1 MPRFWSAI
9 VKTIFFVSAAVCFAQ
24 QDTGIITGLVTD
36 QSGSAV
42 PNATVALLNT
52 GTNTSI
58 TVTTDNDGLFVA
70 TPLRIGSYT
79 ITVEA
84 PGFKKSVRQNVLLR
98 VQDRV
103 RIDFGLEV
111 GQLTETI
118 EVTIVAPLLA
128 SETTSLGQVIATK
141 PVSELP
147 LNGRNFIQLI
157 ALTPGAYIPQ
167 KNNSLYQD
175 FLIGINGNRIQN
187 NNFLLDGINN
197 NTTDNN
203 QAPVLPSP
211 DAIAEFKVQSN
222 LQPAEF
228 GRGLGGTIN
237 ISLRSGTNEFHGVLF
252 EFLRNDKLDANNFFN
267 VGRARP
273 AFQQNQFG
281 GAAGGPVYLPK
292 LYDGRNRTFFFADY
306 QGTRI
311 RKGLTRIFTVPTA
324 EMRVGDF
331 SGLVQ
336 PIFDADT
343 TRVGSD
349 GRAIRDQFPDNRIPS
364 NRFDPIMQRYLA
376 LYPQPNR
383 PGIANNYILNPKY
396 TDDNDQGDIKLDHLA
411 SEKDSFM
418 FRYSHGNRTFIVPLN
433 VPDVPYNGYFSANEF
448 LPQVINNRGAVM
460 SYTRTFSPRVVNE
473 ARFGFNRLYATV
485 TPRSEGQN
493 LATEFGIRGV
503 PSDPQSNGLTV
514 VGITGFSSLGDSF
527 DTRRGQNVFH
537 LLDNLTIIAGRHSF
551 KMGFE
556 HRRTQFNLGQGSS
569 PRGAFTYNGVFS
581 QNPLSRTGTGSP
593 FADFL
598 LGLPDSSSIGTN
610 VRAGIR
616 VRNYSGFI
624 QDDWKVSNRLT
635 MNIGVRYE
643 YTTPVTEVVD
653 RMANFDMATNKVV
666 LAAPESLETRALAR
680 ADRNNFAPR
689 IGVAFQLDQRTV
701 IRTGYGI
708 FHTLEDAGH
717 HNPTF
722 NPPFSASFTYP
733 SNQLDPSTALRPV
746 QGFPPVGFPDGNFD
760 NRFLNINGRP
770 YDFAAAYS
778 QQWNFTIG
786 RELRDYAIEVAYV
799 GNKANKLMANR
810 NINQPLPSA
819 GSVNSRRFF
828 PGWGS
833 ITFQE
838 PRGNSIYHALQ
849 TKVEKRFSL
858 GHLFLLSYTWAKAID
873 DSDSTQLSTTSG
885 TGNLQDQFNLRAERS
900 RSFQD
905 VRHRLIFSYLW
916 ELPLGRGHA
925 WFGDISPGWNRLV
938 GGWQINGIASHQ
950 SGRAFTINSPFD
962 QSNTGS
968 SNIRPDATG
977 VSPDL
982 PSEERSV
989 NRWINAAAFRIP
1001 DGFAFGN
1008 TSRNVGTGPS
1018 LTNFD
1023 VSIFKDIP
1031 IDSEGRRKLQ
1041 FRAEFFNIMNTP
1053 QFQIPNRVFNT
1064 PQFGTITETVA
1075 DNRDIQL
1082 ALRFLW

>member
-1 MPRFWSAI
+1 MPRRHSGI
-9 VKTIFFVSAAVCFAQ
+9 LCTITLVSASVCFAQ
-24 QDTGIITGLVTD
+24 QDTGIITGVVTD
-36 QSGSAV
+36 PSGSAV
-42 PNATVALLNT
+42 PDATVALLNT
-52 GTNTSI
+52 GTNTSSS
-58 TVTTDNDGLFVA
+58 VTTDNDGLFVA

-79 ITVEA
+79 IAVEA
-84 PGFKKSVRQNVLLR
+84 RGFKKSIRENVLLR
-98 VQDRV
+98 LQDRLRV
-103 RIDFGLEV
+103 DFHLEV
-111 GQLTETI
+111 GQLNETI
-118 EVTIVAPLLA
+118 EVSTEVPLLQ

-237 ISLRSGTNEFHGVLF
+237 ISLRSGTNRFHGVLF
-252 EFLRNDKLDANNFFN
+252 EFLRNDKLDANNYFN

-273 AFQQNQFG
+273 PFQQNQFG
-281 GAAGGPVYLPK
+281 GAVGGPVVLPK

-311 RKGLTRIFTVPTA
+311 RKGLTRIFTVPTPA
-324 EMRVGDF
+324 VRAGDF
-331 SGLVQ
+331 TGLGPV
-336 PIFDADT
+336 FDPDS

-349 GRAIRDQFPDNRIPS
+349 GRTMRDPFAGNRIPS
-364 NRFDPIMQRYLA
+364 NRFDPIMVRYLA
-376 LYPQPNR
+376 LYPLPNLT
-383 PGIANNYILNPKY
+383 GIGNNYILNPKY
-396 TDDNDQGDIKLDHLA
+396 TDDNDQGDIKVDHLV
-411 SEKDSFM
+411 SERDSFM
-418 FRYSHGNRTFIVPLN
+418 FRYSRGDRTFIVPLN
-433 VPDVPYNGYFSANEF
+433 VPDVPYNGYFAANEF
-448 LPQVINNRGAVM
+448 LPQVINNRGAVL
-460 SYTRTFSPRVVNE
+460 SYTHTFSPRVINE

-485 TPRSEGQN
+485 TPRSQGQN

-514 VGITGFSSLGDSF
+514 VGITGFSSLGDNF

-537 LLDNLTIIAGRHSF
+537 MLDNLTIIVGRHSL

-569 PRGAFTYNGVFS
+569 PRGSFTYSGVFS
-581 QNPLSRTGTGSP
+581 QDPLSRTGTGNA

-616 VRNYSGFI
+616 IRNYSSFI
-624 QDDWKVSNRLT
+624 QDDWKISNRLT
-635 MNIGVRYE
+635 VNIGVRYE
-643 YTTPVTEVVD
+643 YTTPVIEVAD
-653 RMANFDMATNKVV
+653 RMANFDIATNSVI
-666 LAAPESLETRALAR
+666 LASSGSLEDRALAH

-689 IGVAFQLDQRTV
+689 VGMAYQLNPQTV

-733 SNQLDPSTALRPV
+733 SNQLDPATALRPV
-746 QGFPPVGFPDGNFD
+746 QGFPPVGFPDGNFN

-770 YDFAAAYS
+770 YDFPAAYS
-778 QQWNFTIG
+778 QQWSFTVG
-786 RELRDYAIEVAYV
+786 RQIRDYAVEVSYV

-810 NINQPLPSA
+810 NINQPLPGP
-819 GSVNSRRFF
+819 GSVNSRRIF

-838 PRGNSIYHALQ
+838 PRGNSIYHGLQ
-849 TKVEKRFSL
+849 TKVEKRLSL

-905 VRHRLIFSYLW
+905 VRHRMVLSYLW
-916 ELPLGRGHA
+916 ELPIGRGHA
-925 WFGDISPGWNRLV
+925 WAGGVSPGWNRLI
-938 GGWQINGIASHQ
+938 GGWQINGIIAYQ
-950 SGRAFTINSPFD
+950 SGRAFTISSPFD
-962 QSNTGS
+962 HSNTGS

-977 VSPDL
+977 ISPDL
-982 PSEERSV
+982 SSNERSV
-989 NRWINAAAFRIP
+989 ERWINAAAFHIP

-1008 TSRNVGTGPS
+1008 TSRNVGTGPT

-1023 VSIFKDIP
+1023 VSVFKDIP
-1031 IDSEGRRKLQ
+1031 FDSDARRKLQ
-1041 FRAEFFNIMNTP
+1041 FRIEFFNIMNTP
-1053 QFQIPNRVFNT
+1053 QFQIPNRTFNT

>member
-1 MPRFWSAI
+1 MPLLRSAI
-9 VKTIFFVSAAVCFAQ
+9 LCTIFFASAGVCFAQ
-24 QDTGIITGLVTD
+24 QDTGIITGVVTD
-36 QSGSAV
+36 RSGSAV

-58 TVTTDNDGLFVA
+58 RVTTDNDGLFVA

-79 ITVEA
+79 IAVEA
-84 PGFKKSVRQNVLLR
+84 RGFKKSVRENILLR
-98 VQDRV
+98 VQDRL
-103 RIDFGLEV
+103 RIDFELEV

-118 EVTIVAPLLA
+118 EVTAGAPLLQ
-128 SETTSLGQVIATK
+128 SETTSLGQVMPTK

-167 KNNSLYQD
+167 RNNSLYQD

-237 ISLRSGTNEFHGVLF
+237 ISLRSGTNVFHGVLF

-267 VGRARP
+267 VGRPRP
-273 AFQQNQFG
+273 PFQQNQFG
-281 GAAGGPVYLPK
+281 GAAGGPIYIPK

-311 RKGLTRIFTVPTA
+311 RKGLTRIFTVPTPA
-324 EMRVGDF
+324 MRAGDF
-331 SGLVQ
+331 SGLA
-336 PIFDADT
+336 PIFDADS

-349 GRAIRDQFPDNRIPS
+349 GRVIRDQFADNRIPS

-396 TDDNDQGDIKLDHLA
+396 NDDNDQGDIKLDHMVSA
-411 SEKDSFM
+411 RDTFM
-418 FRYSHGNRTFIVPLN
+418 FRYSRGDRTFIVPLN
-433 VPDVPYNGYFSANEF
+433 VPDVPYSGYFSANEF
-448 LPQVINNRGAVM
+448 LPQVINNRGAVL
-460 SYTRTFSPRVVNE
+460 SHTHTFSPRVVNE
-473 ARFGFNRLYATV
+473 GRFGFNRLFATV

-493 LATEFGIRGV
+493 LASEFGIRGV

-514 VGITGFSSLGDSF
+514 VGITGFTALGDSF

-569 PRGAFTYNGVFS
+569 PRGSFTYNGVFS
-581 QNPLSRTGTGSP
+581 QNPLSRPGTGNP

-598 LGLPDSSSIGTN
+598 LGLPDSASIGTN

-616 VRNYSGFI
+616 IRNYSSFI

-643 YTTPVTEVVD
+643 YTTPVTEVAN
-653 RMANFDMATNKVV
+653 RMANFDMATNRVV
-666 LAAPESLETRALAR
+666 LAAPGSLEARALAR

-689 IGVAFQLDQRTV
+689 VGIAYQLNQRTV

-717 HNPTF
+717 HNPAF

-746 QGFPPVGFPDGNFD
+746 QGFPPVGFADGRFD

-770 YDFAAAYS
+770 YDFPAAYS
-778 QQWNFTIG
+778 QQWNLTLG
-786 RELRDYAIEVAYV
+786 RQLRDYAIEVAYV

-810 NINQPLPSA
+810 NINQPLPGA
-819 GSVNSRRFF
+819 GSVNSRRIF

-838 PRGNSIYHALQ
+838 PRGNSIYHGLQ
-849 TKVEKRFSL
+849 TKMEKRFSL

-873 DSDSTQLSTTSG
+873 DSDSTQLSTASG
-885 TGNLQDQFNLRAERS
+885 TGNLQDQRNLRAERS

-916 ELPLGRGHA
+916 ELPLGRGRA
-925 WFGDISPGWNRLV
+925 WLGNVAPGWNRLI
-938 GGWQINGIASHQ
+938 GDWQINGITSYQ

-962 QSNTGS
+962 HSNSGS

-989 NRWINAAAFRIP
+989 QRWINAAAFRIP

-1008 TSRNVGTGPS
+1008 TGRNVGTGPS

-1023 VSIFKDIP
+1023 VSVFKDISFGP
-1031 IDSEGRRKLQ
+1031 EGRRKLQ
-1041 FRAEFFNIMNTP
+1041 FRAEFFNVMNTP
-1053 QFQIPNRVFNT
+1053 QFQIPNRTFNT
-1064 PQFGTITETVA
+1064 PQFGTITETLA

-1082 ALRFLW
+1082 ALRFIW

>member
-1 MPRFWSAI
+1 MPRLCVAILCLSAGI
-9 VKTIFFVSAAVCFAQ
+9 SFAQ
-24 QDTGIITGLVTD
+24 QDTGVITGVVTD
-36 QSGSAV
+36 PTGSAV

-52 GTNTSI
+52 GTNTSTAI
-58 TVTTDNDGLFVA
+58 TTDSNGLFVA
-70 TPLRIGSYT
+70 TPLRIGTYT
-79 ITVEA
+79 IGVEA
-84 PGFKKSVRQNVLLR
+84 RGFKKSVREDVLLR
-98 VQDRV
+98 VQDRL
-103 RIDFGLEV
+103 RIDFRLEV
-111 GQLTETI
+111 GQITETI
-118 EVTIVAPLLA
+118 EVSAEAALLQ
-128 SETTSLGQVIATK
+128 SETTSLGQVIATR

-203 QAPVLPSP
+203 QAPILPSP

-237 ISLRSGTNEFHGVLF
+237 ISLRSGTNDFHGVLF
-252 EFLRNDKLDANNFFN
+252 EFLRNAQLDANNFFN

-273 AFQQNQFG
+273 SFQQNQFG
-281 GAAGGPVYLPK
+281 GAVGGPVYLPK
-292 LYDGRNRTFFFADY
+292 IYNGKNRTFFFADY

-311 RKGLTRIFTVPTA
+311 RKGLTRIFTVPTPELRTGNFA
-324 EMRVGDF
+324 GIAPV
-331 SGLVQ
+331 
-336 PIFDADT
+336 FDPNS
-343 TRVGSD
+343 TRTGSD
-349 GRAIRDQFPDNRIPS
+349 GRVIRDQFPNDQIPA
-364 NRFDPIMQRYLA
+364 NRFDPIMQRYLE
-376 LYPQPNR
+376 LYPLPNR
-383 PGIANNYILNPKY
+383 PGLANNYILNPKY
-396 TDDNDQGDIKLDHLA
+396 TDDNDQGDIKIDHLA
-411 SEKDSFM
+411 GERDSFM
-418 FRYSHGNRTFIVPLN
+418 FRYSRGDRTFIVPLN
-433 VPDVPYNGYFSANEF
+433 VPNVPYNGYFAANEF
-448 LPQVINNRGAVM
+448 LPQVINNRGAVA
-460 SYTRTFSPRVVNE
+460 SYTHTFSPRVVNE

-485 TPRSEGQN
+485 TPRSGGEN
-493 LATEFGIRGV
+493 LATDFGISGV

-537 LLDNLTIIAGRHSF
+537 LLDNLTVILGRHSL

-569 PRGAFTYNGVFS
+569 PRGSYTYNGVFS
-581 QNPLSRTGTGSP
+581 QNSLSRTGTGNP

-598 LGLPDSSSIGTN
+598 LGLPDSASIGTN
-610 VRAGIR
+610 VRAGMRI
-616 VRNYSGFI
+616 RNYSGFV

-643 YTTPVTEVVD
+643 YTTPVTEVAN
-653 RMANFDMATNKVV
+653 RMANFDIATNSVI
-666 LAAPESLETRALAR
+666 LASSGSLEDRALAR
-680 ADRNNFAPR
+680 PDRNNFAPR
-689 IGVAFQLDQRTV
+689 VGIAWQMTPQTV
-701 IRTGYGI
+701 LRTGYGI

-717 HNPTF
+717 HNPAF

-733 SNQLDPSTALRPV
+733 SNQLDPATSLRPV
-746 QGFPPVGFPDGNFD
+746 NGFPPVGFTNGSFD
-760 NRFLNINGRP
+760 NLFLNINGRP
-770 YDFAAAYS
+770 YDFPAAYS
-778 QQWNFTIG
+778 QQWNLTLARQIRTF
-786 RELRDYAIEVAYV
+786 AVEVAYV

-810 NINQPLPSA
+810 NINQPLPAA
-819 GSVNSRRFF
+819 GSVNSRRLFS
-828 PGWGS
+828 GWGN

-838 PRGNSIYHALQ
+838 PRGNSIYHGLQ
-849 TKVEKRFSL
+849 TKLEKRFSL
-858 GHLFLLSYTWAKAID
+858 GHSFLLSYTWAKAID

-885 TGNLQDQFNLRAERS
+885 TGNLQSQYDFRSERS

-905 VRHRLIFSYLW
+905 VRHRMILSYLW
-916 ELPLGRGHA
+916 ELPFGRGRA
-925 WFGDISPGWNRLV
+925 VAGDISPGWNRLI
-938 GGWQINGIASHQ
+938 GGWQINGIFAYQ
-950 SGRAFTINSPFD
+950 SGRAFTISSPFD
-962 QSNTGS
+962 HSNTGS

-977 VSPDL
+977 ISPDL
-982 PSEERSV
+982 PSDEQSV
-989 NRWINAAAFRIP
+989 QRWLNAAAFRIP

-1023 VSIFKDIP
+1023 VSTFKDIP
-1031 IDSEGRRKLQ
+1031 LDAEGKRKIQ
-1041 FRAEFFNIMNTP
+1041 FRAEFFNVMNTP
-1053 QFQIPNRVFNT
+1053 QFQIPNRTFNT

-1082 ALRFLW
+1082 ALRFIW

>member
-1 MPRFWSAI
+1 MPRCRSAI
-9 VKTIFFVSAAVCFAQ
+9 LVAFFLVFGAICFAQ

-42 PNATVALLNT
+42 PNATVALLNV
-52 GTNTSI
+52 GTNTTT
-58 TVTTDNDGLFVA
+58 TVTTAENGLFVA

-84 PGFKKSVRQNVLLR
+84 RGFKKSVRENILLR
-98 VQDRV
+98 VQDRL

-111 GQLTETI
+111 GQLSETV
-118 EVTIVAPLLA
+118 EVTAVAPILQ

-167 KNNSLYQD
+167 RNNSLYQD

-237 ISLRSGTNEFHGVLF
+237 ISLRSGTNAFHGVLF
-252 EFLRNDKLDANNFFN
+252 EFMRNDKLDANNFFN
-267 VGRARP
+267 SGRARP
-273 AFQQNQFG
+273 PFQQNQFG
-281 GAAGGPVYLPK
+281 AAAGGPIYIPK
-292 LYDGRNRTFFFADY
+292 LYDGRNRTFFFANY

-311 RKGLTRIFTVPTA
+311 RKGLTRIFTVPTP
-324 EMRVGDF
+324 EMRTGDF
-331 SGLVQ
+331 AGLA
-336 PIFDADT
+336 PIYDPDT
-343 TRVGSD
+343 TRPGAD
-349 GRAIRDQFPDNRIPS
+349 GRSIRDTFPGNRIPS
-364 NRFDPIMQRYLA
+364 NRFDPVMQRYLA
-376 LYPQPNR
+376 LYPLPNR
-383 PGIANNYILNPKY
+383 SGVANNYILNPKY
-396 TDDNDQGDIKLDHLA
+396 TDDNDQGDIKLDHVL
-411 SEKDSFM
+411 SETDSFM
-418 FRYSHGNRTFIVPLN
+418 FRYSRGDRTFIVPLN
-433 VPDVPYNGYFSANEF
+433 VPNVPYNGYFSANEF
-448 LPQVINNRGAVM
+448 LPQVINNRGAVL
-460 SYTRTFSPRVVNE
+460 SHTHTFSPRIVNE

-485 TPRSEGQN
+485 TPRSNGQN
-493 LATEFGIRGV
+493 LASEFGIRGV
-503 PSDPQSNGLTV
+503 PSDPQSSGLTNV
-514 VGITGFSSLGDSF
+514 TVTGYATLGDSF

-537 LLDNLTIIAGRHSF
+537 MLDNVTIIAGRHSL
-551 KMGFE
+551 KMGVE
-556 HRRTQFNLGQGSS
+556 HRRTQFNIGQGSS
-569 PRGAFTYNGVFS
+569 PRGAYTYNGVFS

-610 VRAGIR
+610 VRGGIR
-616 VRNYSGFI
+616 IRNYSSFF
-624 QDDWKVSNRLT
+624 QDDWKISNRLT

-643 YTTPVTEVVD
+643 YTTPVIEVAN
-653 RMANFDMATNKVV
+653 RMANFDMATNRVI
-666 LAAPESLETRALAR
+666 LASPDSLETRALAHP
-680 ADRNNFAPR
+680 DRNNFAPR
-689 IGVAFQLDQRTV
+689 VGIAYQLDQRTV
-701 IRTGYGI
+701 IRAGYGI

-733 SNQLDPSTALRPV
+733 SNQLDPSTSLRPV
-746 QGFPPVGFPDGNFD
+746 QGFPPVGFPDGVFD

-770 YDFAAAYS
+770 FDFPAAYS
-778 QQWNFTIG
+778 QQWNFTVG
-786 RELRDYAIEVAYV
+786 RQIHDYAIEVAYV

-810 NINQPLPSA
+810 NINQPLPA
-819 GSVNSRRFF
+819 PGSINSRRFF
-828 PGWGS
+828 PGWGN

-838 PRGNSIYHALQ
+838 PRGNSIYHGLQ

-916 ELPLGRGHA
+916 ELPIGRGHA
-925 WFGDISPGWNRLV
+925 WFGNVSSGWNRLV
-938 GGWQINGIASHQ
+938 GGWQINGIASYQ
-950 SGRAFTINSPFD
+950 SGRAFTISSPFD
-962 QSNTGS
+962 HSNTGS

-977 VSPDL
+977 ISPEL
-982 PSEERSV
+982 PGDQRSV
-989 NRWINAAAFRIP
+989 ERWINSAAFRIP

-1023 VSIFKDIP
+1023 VSVFKDIP
-1031 IDSEGRRKLQ
+1031 FDSEGRRKLQ
-1041 FRAEFFNIMNTP
+1041 FRSEFFNITNTP
-1053 QFQIPNRVFNT
+1053 QFQIPNRTFNT
-1064 PQFGTITETVA
+1064 PSFGTITETVA

-1082 ALRFLW
+1082 ALRFIW